1 MTYTHDTCSSTYDY
15 GLDIALIT
23 YEIKAVFGVQLL
35 HLLLFVRVRWATSEM
50 SDFDLCIDLMLKY
63 DVTVTTSPQESRQV
77 KSLSGMPLIILW

>member
-1 MTYTHDTCSSTYDY
+1 M
-15 GLDIALIT
+15 
-23 YEIKAVFGVQLL
+23 QLL

-77 KSLSGMPLIILW
+77 ESFKWYAINYTVVGTKRFAQALENYFAVVLMHLA